1 MIFEPEKT
9 IDAWYDWF
17 IDISQAFFS
26 LALPKEEL
34 SIGVQGDLA
43 DFLRWNKAAI
53 VQASHIERI
62 VGHLSVRS
70 RQRQAS
76 CSVVFCGDRSADL
89 EMIQRQ
95 TNQLRSWLTNSPKD
109 PFFVPNAPPY
119 RAEDRLRSWPLVSD
133 LASIV
138 SDIRSITSG
147 LDLVGLFATG
157 PLFSGNATNA
167 GHWFWHDT
175 HRYFFD
181 FSVYA
186 TKDKAIKESLSGPE
200 WNKADFERA
209 IAKIKQTI
217 PILYKPEVQLSPND
231 YRALLAPAAVADLL
245 ALASW
250 GGFSTRAHQTNDSPL
265 LDMRTHARRLS
276 PLINLV
282 DRPQNFGVP
291 LLSDYWYQ
299 SPPTFELVREGVLT
313 NCYTSPRVAIEFGL
327 THNCATSGET
337 PRGLTLD
344 SGTLAEANELKALD
358 TGIYVSDIWY
368 LNYSDRPS
376 ARITGTTRFA
386 SLWIENGK
394 PIGPVNAARLD
405 ENLYSIFGDHLLE
418 LGQTA
423 HFLEYTGTYGS
434 RGLGGI
440 CCPSVL
446 VSKLRVVL

>member
-1 MIFEPEKT
+1 MIFEPEKK

-138 SDIRSITSG
+138 GDIRSITSG

-186 TKDKAIKESLSGPE
+186 TKDKAIKKSLSGPE

-250 GGFSTRAHQTNDSPL
+250 GGFSTRAHKTKDSPL
-265 LDMRTHARRLS
+265 CAMREHGKRLS
-276 PLINLV
+276 SLINLI
-282 DRPQNFGVP
+282 DCPQDFGVP
-291 LLSDYWYQ
+291 LLSDYWHQ
-299 SPPTFELVREGVLT
+299 SPAKFELIQNGALI
-313 NCYTSPRVAIEFGL
+313 NCYTAPRTAIEFGL
-327 THNCATSGET
+327 DHNCAPGSEA
-337 PRGLTLD
+337 PRGLILEP
-344 SGTLAEANELKALD
+344 GRLKECSALRTLD
-358 TGIYVSDIWY
+358 TGLYISDIWY
-368 LNYSDRPS
+368 LNYSDRQS

-386 SLWIENGK
+386 SLWIENGEPVA
-394 PIGPVNAARLD
+394 PISAVRFD
-405 ENLYSIFGDHLLE
+405 ENLYSIFGDNLID
-418 LGQTA
+418 LGQTG
-423 HFLEYTGTYGS
+423 HSLDCTGTYGS
-434 RGLGGI
+434 RALGGI
-440 CCPSVL
+440 CCPSALLKRFQIVL
-446 VSKLRVVL
+446 